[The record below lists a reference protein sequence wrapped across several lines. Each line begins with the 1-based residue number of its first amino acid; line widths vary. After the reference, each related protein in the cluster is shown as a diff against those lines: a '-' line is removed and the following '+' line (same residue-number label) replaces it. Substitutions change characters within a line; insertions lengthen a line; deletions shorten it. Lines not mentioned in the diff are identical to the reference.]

1 MEKDQKTAEG
11 IERIGRYRTGRTC
24 KVMRLSVEGEAAEP
38 HPGNRIQRSGV
49 TEEQLKQEKVMERVY
64 EPGRLYEALQ
74 QVKGNAGAAGI
85 DKMTVEEFESRET
98 ELLGII
104 HEK

>member
-1 MEKDQKTAEG
+1 MDPLDGVKGSESTQQEKPAAA
-11 IERIGRYRTGRTC
+11 TG
-24 KVMRLSVEGEAAEP
+24 
-38 HPGNRIQRSGV
+38 RSGV
-49 TEEQLKQEKVMERVY
+49 IEEQMKEEKVMERVY